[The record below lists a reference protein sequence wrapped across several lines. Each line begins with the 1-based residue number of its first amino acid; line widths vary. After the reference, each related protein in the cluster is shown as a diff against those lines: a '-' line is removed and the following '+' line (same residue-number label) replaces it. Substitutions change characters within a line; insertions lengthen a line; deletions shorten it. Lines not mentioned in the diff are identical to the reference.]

1 MHWLQEEVMART
13 PTTRFFK
20 NRVVMQVAVALLILF
35 SLTAAGC
42 SATAE
47 KPPRTSDDELSRCE
61 RLFAI
66 LDSAVIGAG
75 AQDGGAARV
84 KGFAYLRVDRFLAS
98 YRNQPMSPD
107 ETAWW
112 VQRMAALDGGA
123 RAQELANLPDV
134 YKTRLQSGLRES
146 GGVTDRLGQC
156 ASSLVARD
164 LDDAV
169 IMERLR
175 AAAAV
180 PDDYQIWKRVLGLYP
195 LSALAFSQ
203 GVARYQ
209 ANTRATFSVPLDEL
223 PIAGRL
229 VRYEPIEKQ
238 RLRTGAPSA
247 ILRRSRNNPLGV
259 PMPEGRDLDRLFALH
274 APLFEVDELDGNDR
288 IGAPVLSMQ
297 GKAHIDTSAPTVFV
311 RIGHTRYRGEPLLQL
326 VYSAW
331 FPARPKTGKL
341 DLLGGHLDGITWRVT
356 LDVDGEP
363 LLFDTMHTCGCYHM
377 FFPTPR
383 VRLRPREPAFEEPIL
398 IPARLGSRASGERV
412 ILRIASGTHSV
423 QNVRYDSPS
432 EDVQLR
438 AYASA
443 KYDRLRSLPW
453 PGNGRHSLYRP
464 DGIVPGSERG
474 ERYLYWPM
482 GVREPGAMR
491 QWGRHATAFV
501 GRRHFDD
508 PYLLERYFDLR

>member
-1 MHWLQEEVMART
+1 MFRHLAWLAE
-13 PTTRFFK
+13 RFGL
-20 NRVVMQVAVALLILF
+20 VALLILF

-42 SATAE
+42 TATVE
-47 KPPRTSDDELSRCE
+47 KPQRTSDEELSRCE
-61 RLFAI
+61 RLYAT

-75 AQDGGAARV
+75 VQDGGSARV
-84 KGFAYLRVDRFLAS
+84 KGFPYLRVDRFLAS
-98 YRNQPMSPD
+98 YRSQPMSPD

-112 VQRMAALDGGA
+112 VQRMAALDQGA
-123 RAQELANLPDV
+123 RAIELANLPDV
-134 YKTRLQSGLRES
+134 YKRRLPSGLRES
-146 GGVTDRLGQC
+146 GRVADRLGQC
-156 ASSLVARD
+156 ASLLVARD
-164 LDDAV
+164 LADAA

-175 AAAAV
+175 VAADV
-180 PDDYQIWKRVLGLYP
+180 PDDYQVWKRVLGLYP

-209 ANTRATFSVPLDEL
+209 ANTRATFAVPRDEL
-223 PIAGRL
+223 PLAGRL

-238 RLRTGAPSA
+238 RLRTGAPSPA
-247 ILRRSRNNPLGV
+247 IQRSRNNPLGV
-259 PMPEGRDLDRLFALH
+259 PMPEGRDLERLFALH
-274 APLFEVDELDGNDR
+274 APLFEVDELDSNDR
-288 IGAPVLSMQ
+288 IGTPVLSRQ
-297 GKAHIDTSAPTVFV
+297 GKVDIDTSAPTVFA
-311 RIGHTRYRGEPLLQL
+311 RIGHTRFRGEPLLQL

-356 LDVDGEP
+356 LDGDGEP

-398 IPARLGSRASGERV
+398 IPARLGSRASGEKV
-412 ILRIASGTHSV
+412 VLRIASGTHSV
-423 QNVRYDSPS
+423 QNVRYASRPDDA
-432 EDVQLR
+432 ELR
-438 AYASA
+438 AYTLAEN
-443 KYDRLRSLPW
+443 DRLRSLPW
-453 PGNGRHSLYRP
+453 PGKGRRSLYRP

-508 PYLLERYFDLR
+508 PNLLERYFDLR

>member
-1 MHWLQEEVMART
+1 MAST
-13 PTTRFFK
+13 STTRSFE
-20 NRVVMQVAVALLILF
+20 NRGVMQAAVALIILF

-42 SATAE
+42 AATVE
-47 KPPRTSDDELSRCE
+47 KLPRTSDDELSRCE
-61 RLFAI
+61 RLYAT
-66 LDSAVIGAG
+66 LDSVVTGAG
-75 AQDGGAARV
+75 VQDGGAARV
-84 KGFAYLRVDRFLAS
+84 KGFPYLRVNRFLAS
-98 YRNQPMSPD
+98 YRSQPMSSD

-112 VQRMAALDGGA
+112 IQRMRGLDEGA
-123 RAQELANLPDV
+123 REIELANLPDV
-134 YKTRLQSGLRES
+134 YKTLLPSGLRES
-146 GGVTDRLGQC
+146 GSVTGRLGQC
-156 ASSLVARD
+156 ASLLVARD
-164 LDDAV
+164 LADAV

-175 AAAAV
+175 VAAAV
-180 PDDYQIWKRVLGLYP
+180 PDDYQVWKRVLGLYP

-209 ANTRATFSVPLDEL
+209 ANTRARFAAPLDDL
-223 PIAGRL
+223 PVAGRL
-229 VRYEPIEKQ
+229 VRYEPSESQ
-238 RLRTGAPSA
+238 RLLTGAPAA

-259 PMPEGRDLDRLFALH
+259 PMPEGRELDRLFALN

-288 IGAPVLSMQ
+288 IGTPVLTEQ
-297 GKAHIDTSAPTVFV
+297 GEADIDTSVPTLFV

-356 LDVDGEP
+356 LDGDGEP
-363 LLFDTMHTCGCYHM
+363 LFFDTMHTCGCYHM

-412 ILRIASGTHSV
+412 VLRIASGTHSV
-423 QNVRYDSPS
+423 QNVRYGSRS
-432 EDVQLR
+432 GDVALR
-438 AYASA
+438 AYAFA
-443 KYDRLRSLPW
+443 QYDRLRSLPW
-453 PGNGRHSLYRP
+453 PGKGRRSLYRP